1 MSHRSN
7 VTLLVDRTLII
18 DAFLVSLHQH
28 ANNEEARPL
37 RLLTE
42 RDFGVITG
50 LDREISRRYW
60 AAKEEKDKVDYK
72 ALRDKYLDSCR
83 NRQGWSTETRNLYAS
98 ILSIIQNWKNAGRKN
113 EEAQAIL
120 AAVKPGANLL
130 LRYLLQLQLELPLES

>member
-1 MSHRSN
+1 MRHNN

-42 RDFGVITG
+42 RDFGILTG

-60 AAKEEKDKVDYK
+60 AAKAEKDKVDYK
-72 ALRDKYLDSCR
+72 SLRDKYLDSCR
-83 NRQGWSTETRNLYAS
+83 NKQGWSTETRNLYAS
-98 ILSIIQNWKNAGRKN
+98 ILSIIQNWKNAGGKN
-113 EEAQAIL
+113 EETRTIL
-120 AAVKPGANLL
+120 AIVKPGADLL
-130 LRYLLQLQLELPLES
+130 LRYMLQLQLELPLET